1 MYIIYI
7 AIKSGR
13 NLKKKLNNLNNF
25 LNCLSAFEKDMQNLF
40 LEFLRNAFYHQKLS
54 FETEAFEKES
64 LKNRD
69 RIHKKLNPLK
79 SVTPIETYSA
89 QP

>member
-1 MYIIYI
+1 
-7 AIKSGR
+7 
-13 NLKKKLNNLNNF
+13 
-25 LNCLSAFEKDMQNLF
+25 MQNLF

-79 SVTPIETYSA
+79 SVTPIETSSA